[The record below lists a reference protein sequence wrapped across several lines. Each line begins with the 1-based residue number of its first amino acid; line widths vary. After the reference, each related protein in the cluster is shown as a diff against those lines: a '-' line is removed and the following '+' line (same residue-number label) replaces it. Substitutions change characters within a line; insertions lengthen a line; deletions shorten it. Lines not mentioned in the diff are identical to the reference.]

1 MAQTF
6 RCYRE
11 HHFGQVKNDH
21 IMLDKS
27 LFSPETNHFLRPD
40 ALQVLADIISKNDAS
55 TKIKINNARHN
66 QADRGY
72 DAHRMQIPFSSDLFN
87 LSNRIHKEIFEYLS
101 AIERD
106 VKKAVESDGLFQA
119 SNMALLLSTPGGEY
133 QSCHIDFASKNHSK
147 FKKIVHEIP
156 YIILWPVTKRYL
168 FPLIPIL
175 LFLSLL

>member
-55 TKIKINNARHN
+55 TKIKINNATHN

-72 DAHRMQIPFSSDLFN
+72 LFN